1 MSNQLIEYRSVLHLN
16 SEVFLFNYK
25 EEFAAFGVTDQYF
38 EKFCNVISTSHM
50 KNGKTLIGLI
60 PLLLIMQ
67 RQYRNAFQSI
77 SVFQSY
83 QSWVLLRPAIESAL
97 VMGKWLDDLSNF
109 EVWKDHQDN
118 WKNYQKIYQGKNLI
132 SDSLPNSTDIQ
143 KVLKRINDDF
153 MHTNP
158 SYYRRHSQ
166 IVDIDEK
173 NVFMYVDFNDSEQDH
188 RAHTYAF
195 LYLTLFILKQ
205 VGVMLSDK
213 YEEQES
219 FAVDLDRLHDC
230 FIDNARE
237 IANENEEYKKLLLE
251 IGLWPN
257 QSLNQIGAKN
267 APPG

>member
-1 MSNQLIEYRSVLHLN
+1 MSDQLIEYRSALHRN

-25 EEFAAFGVTDQYF
+25 EEFSAFGVTDQYF
-38 EKFCNVISTSHM
+38 DNFCKVISVSHM
-50 KNGKTLIGLI
+50 ENGKTLIGLI

-109 EVWKDHQDN
+109 ETWKDHQDN
-118 WKNYQKIYQGKNLI
+118 WKNYQKIYQGKNLT

-166 IVDIDEK
+166 IIDIDEK
-173 NVFMYVDFNDSEQDH
+173 TVYMFVSSNDDEQDH

-205 VGVMLSDK
+205 VGIMLSDK
-213 YEEQES
+213 YKGQEI
-219 FAVDLDRLHDC
+219 FTVNLDKLHDH
-230 FIDNARE
+230 FIGNARK
-237 IANENEEYKKLLLE
+237 IASNNDEHKKLLLDL
-251 IGLWPN
+251 GLWPR
-257 QSLNQIGAKN
+257 QSLNQSVV
-267 APPG
+267 

>member
-1 MSNQLIEYRSVLHLN
+1 
-16 SEVFLFNYK
+16 
-25 EEFAAFGVTDQYF
+25 
-38 EKFCNVISTSHM
+38 
-50 KNGKTLIGLI
+50 
-60 PLLLIMQ
+60 
-67 RQYRNAFQSI
+67 
-77 SVFQSY
+77 
-83 QSWVLLRPAIESAL
+83 
-97 VMGKWLDDLSNF
+97 
-109 EVWKDHQDN
+109 
-118 WKNYQKIYQGKNLI
+118 
-132 SDSLPNSTDIQ
+132 
-143 KVLKRINDDF
+143 
-153 MHTNP
+153 
-158 SYYRRHSQ
+158 
-166 IVDIDEK
+166 
-173 NVFMYVDFNDSEQDH
+173 MYVDFNDSEQDH